1 VTVALR
7 PPRPN
12 DTGSSL
18 APWVAWGL
26 WLLAVAVGMVA
37 FLLFTLPNQA
47 LPAAEKAAS
56 VLEMIAF
63 LVFAT
68 VGQ

>member
-18 APWVAWGL
+18 TPWLAWGL
-26 WLLAVAVGMVA
+26 WLLAVALELVA

-47 LPAAEKAAS
+47 LPAAEKVGGQGQGS
-56 VLEMIAF
+56 VK
-63 LVFAT
+63 VT
-68 VGQ
+68 

>member
-7 PPRPN
+7 PPRRN

-26 WLLAVAVGMVA
+26 WLLAVALELVA

-47 LPAAEKAAS
+47 LPAAEKVGGQGQGS
-56 VLEMIAF
+56 VK
-63 LVFAT
+63 VT
-68 VGQ
+68 